1 MGETHLLVL
10 IHGMW
15 GNAGHLAELDRVVVE
30 TIPGPSLHVLRAETN
45 QEDGREPSVTC
56 AVDQLTEELQGHMT
70 GLTGAASI
78 ADEIEKLKKE
88 GRTVTRFS
96 ITGYSL
102 GGLVARY
109 VIGVLRQR
117 GFFENVAPVNFN
129 TIATPHIGLPRY
141 PSFFS
146 SVTSFLGPKLLS
158 RTGEQFYC
166 ADKWSAK
173 GRPLLEVMAD
183 PDRIFYQA
191 LAAFETIRIYAN
203 TLNDV
208 TVPYVTAA
216 IEVEDIFAQQAT
228 NGLEVEIDEQYAHL
242 IKSYTLPPVPPP
254 PAPKPTM
261 LSPSWFK
268 QTKPSRP
275 FLPPFLQFR
284 FPMNIVLYAALPF
297 LIPVV
302 ISMVLVRLSLATRS
316 SRARIKLLES
326 DASSREKL
334 VYILAQLE
342 HQVEGAVVEFIDDN
356 AGTEPTKDPESARKP
371 RCAPKPPSEQPILT
385 PTQRRIAAAL
395 NRLPLKKERAYFP
408 HVRNSHAMI
417 VCRDVKNFEL
427 HREGEGILRHWADSF
442 VI

>member
-1 MGETHLLVL
+1 MSETHLLVL
-10 IHGMW
+10 LHGMW
-15 GNAGHLAELDRVVVE
+15 GNPDHLAELHRVVAE

-45 QEDGREPSVTC
+45 REDGTYDGIDWGGERVAEEIVGE
-56 AVDQLTEELQGHMT
+56 VD
-70 GLTGAASI
+70 
-78 ADEIEKLKKE
+78 KLKKE

-109 VIGVLRQR
+109 VVGVLRQR

-129 TIATPHIGLPRY
+129 TLATPHIGLPRY
-141 PSFFS
+141 RSFFS
-146 SVTSFLGPKLLS
+146 SLTSFLGAKLLS

-166 ADKWSAK
+166 VDKWSAK

-203 TLNDV
+203 SLNDT

-228 NGLEVEIDEQYAHL
+228 NGLEVEIDEQYPHL

-254 PAPKPTM
+254 PPPKPTL
-261 LSPSWFK
+261 LSPSWFR
-268 QTKPSRP
+268 QTKLTRP

-284 FPMNIVLYAALPF
+284 FPMNIVLYSVLPL
-297 LIPVV
+297 LIPVL
-302 ISMVLVRLSLATRS
+302 ISMVLVRLSLKTRS

-326 DASSREKL
+326 DRSSREKL
-334 VYILAQLE
+334 VHVLAQLE
-342 HQVEGAVVEFIDDN
+342 HQVEGAVVELIDDN
-356 AGTEPTKDPESARKP
+356 AGAEPTEDPEGALPKAR
-371 RCAPKPPSEQPILT
+371 RAPPEQPILT

-395 NRLPLKKERAYFP
+395 NRLPGLKKERAHFP
-408 HVRNSHAMI
+408 NVRNSHAII
-417 VCRDVKNFEL
+417 VCRDVRNFEL
-427 HREGEGILRHWADSF
+427 HRRGEGVVRHWADSF